1 MPLAR
6 IGQPEED
13 MLTILRNAAGTWVA
27 KLLLILLVLSFA
39 VWGISGQIMGGL
51 GSNVVSVGK
60 TRVSI
65 NEFRLAYDRQVSQ
78 FSQQFGRPIT
88 REQAQAFGIDQMVLA
103 QLVAGAVLDEQ
114 AREMRLGL
122 SRDRLAALTAEDPA
136 FSGPDGRFDRNQFE
150 WVLRQVGMSPNDY
163 LKNRGQVAVRQQ
175 IVEAVSDG
183 LKAPET
189 LLRAV
194 SLYSGEDRT
203 VEYLVLPRSL
213 VEPVEAP
220 SDAAVAAWFEANKA
234 SYAAPEYRTISYI
247 KLEPEDI
254 ADPAAIGEEE
264 VRAYYER
271 TLSRFT
277 AAERRT
283 IEQIVFA
290 DEAAANAAL
299 ERIRGGA
306 GFEEIAAA
314 EGKTMTDVLLGTFE
328 KDRIADAAI
337 AEAAFALAQGEV
349 SDVVAGA
356 FGPILVRV
364 TEIVPERVSPLEE
377 VAITIRDELALD
389 EANRILLDVHDTYED
404 ARAGGDSMAE
414 AAAKQ
419 RLSVV
424 TVEAVDRGGRTPE
437 GTTLTD
443 LPQSSE
449 LLREAFEA
457 EPGME
462 NPPISI
468 GSVGF
473 LFYEV
478 DAVTPARERTLEE
491 VRDRVA
497 ADWTANEAATRLLA
511 RAGEVEAALAGGR
524 PMEELAGEMG
534 LEAQTRRGLK
544 RDGTD
549 ADLGQ
554 FGIAAVFGVG
564 RGDAGVTAGASEDT
578 QIVFRVVDVVHPV
591 DVGPD
596 SVPQEVRD
604 RFANGIGDDLLD
616 QLVTR
621 LQSQYAVTVD
631 RAAMQQ
637 ALSF

>member
-1 MPLAR
+1 
-6 IGQPEED
+6 

-51 GSNVVSVGK
+51 GSNVVSVGD

-65 NEFRLAYDRQVSQ
+65 TEYRLAYDRQVSQ
-78 FSQQFGRPIT
+78 FSQQFGRQIT

-103 QLVAGAVLDEQ
+103 QLIAGAVLDEQ

-136 FSGPDGRFDRNQFE
+136 FRGPDGRFDRNQFE

-183 LKAPET
+183 MAAPDT

-203 VEYLVLPRSL
+203 VEYIVLPRSL

-220 SDAAVAAWFEANKA
+220 SEAQVAAWFEANKA
-234 SYAAPEYRTISYI
+234 SYAAPEYRTVSYI
-247 KLEPEDI
+247 KLEPDDI
-254 ADPAAIGEEE
+254 ADIAAIGDEEA
-264 VRAYYER
+264 RAHYQR
-271 TLSRFT
+271 TISRFT
-277 AAERRT
+277 KAERRT

-290 DEAAANAAL
+290 DEARASAAL
-299 ERIRGGA
+299 ERIRAGA
-306 GFEEIAAA
+306 TFEDILAE
-314 EGKTMTDVLLGTFE
+314 EGKTPADVLLGTFE
-328 KDRIADAAI
+328 KDKVADPAI
-337 AEAAFALAQGEV
+337 AEAAFALEAGAV
-349 SDVVAGA
+349 SEVVAGA
-356 FGPILVRV
+356 FGPILLRV
-364 TEIVPERVSPLEE
+364 TAITPESVTPYEE
-377 VAITIRDELALD
+377 VAEAVRKELAID
-389 EANRILLDVHDTYED
+389 EANRILLDVHDAYED
-404 ARAGGDSMAE
+404 ARAGGDTMAE

-419 RLSVV
+419 RLRMV
-424 TVEAVDRGGRTPE
+424 TVDAVDRNGRTPE
-437 GTTLTD
+437 GTILTD

-457 EPGME
+457 EAGME

-473 LFYEV
+473 LFFEV
-478 DAVTPARERTLEE
+478 DAVTPARDRTLDE

-497 ADWTANEAATRLLA
+497 ADWTANEASTRLA
-511 RAGEVEAALAGGR
+511 QKAVETEKAIAGGKPVAEAAT
-524 PMEELAGEMG
+524 ELGQ
-534 LEAQTRRGLK
+534 EAQTRRGLK

-549 ADLGQ
+549 ADLGKA
-554 FGIAAVFGVG
+554 GIAAAFGVG
-564 RGDAGVTAGASEDT
+564 RGETGVVPGESGDT
-578 QIVFRVVDVVHPV
+578 QIVFRIADVVYPV
-591 DVGPD
+591 DAGPEA
-596 SVPQEVRD
+596 VPQEMRD
-604 RFANGIGDDLLD
+604 RFASGLGDDLLD
-616 QLVTR
+616 QLVAR
-621 LQSQYAVTVD
+621 LQSQYPVSVD

>member
-1 MPLAR
+1 
-6 IGQPEED
+6 

-27 KLLLILLVLSFA
+27 KLLLLLLVLSFA
-39 VWGISGQIMGGL
+39 VWGISGQIAGGM
-51 GSNVVSVGK
+51 GSNVVSVGE
-60 TRVSI
+60 TRVSV

-78 FSQQFGRPIT
+78 FSQQFGRQIT

-136 FSGPDGRFDRNQFE
+136 FRGPDGRFDRNQFE
-150 WVLRQVGMSPNDY
+150 WVLRQVGMSANDY

-183 LKAPET
+183 MKAPDA

-203 VEYLVLPRSL
+203 VEYLVMPRSL

-220 SDAAVAAWFEANKA
+220 AEAAVAAWFEANKTT
-234 SYAAPEYRTISYI
+234 YAAPEYRKISYI
-247 KLEPEDI
+247 KLEPNDI
-254 ADPAAIGEEE
+254 ADPAAISQDEA
-264 VRAYYER
+264 RAYYER
-271 TLSRFT
+271 TVSRFT
-277 AAERRT
+277 SAEQRT

-290 DEAAANAAL
+290 DEAKAAAAL

-306 GFEEIAAA
+306 TFEDIVAE
-314 EGKTMTDVLLGTFE
+314 EGKTMPDVLLGTFE
-328 KDRIADAAI
+328 KDKVADPAI
-337 AEAAFALAQGEV
+337 AEAAFSLEQGAV
-349 SDVVAGA
+349 SEVVAGA
-356 FGPILVRV
+356 FGPILLRV
-364 TEIVPERVSPLEE
+364 SAITPERVTPFEE
-377 VAITIRDELALD
+377 VAETVRKELALD
-389 EANRILLDVHDTYED
+389 EANRILIDVHDAYED
-404 ARAGGDSMAE
+404 ARAGGDGMAE

-419 RLSVV
+419 RLNVV
-424 TVEAVDRGGRTPE
+424 TIDAIDRNGRTPE
-437 GTTLTD
+437 GTVLTD

-462 NPPISI
+462 NPPINI
-468 GSVGF
+468 GSIGF

-478 DAVTPARERTLEE
+478 DSITPARDRTLDE

-497 ADWTANEAATRLLA
+497 TDWTANEASTRLA
-511 RAGEVEAALAGGR
+511 QKAVETEKAIAGGR
-524 PMEELAGEMG
+524 PIAEVAGELG

-549 ADLGQ
+549 SELGQ
-554 FGIAAVFGVG
+554 TGIAAVFGVG
-564 RGDAGVTAGASEDT
+564 RGGSGVTPGESGDT
-578 QIVFRVVDVVHPV
+578 QIVFRVTDVVHPV
-591 DVGPD
+591 DAGPD
-596 SVPQEVRD
+596 ALPQAMRD
-604 RFANGIGDDLLD
+604 RYASGLADDLLD
-616 QLVTR
+616 QLVAR
-621 LQSQYAVTVD
+621 LQSQYPVSVN

>member
-1 MPLAR
+1 
-6 IGQPEED
+6 
-13 MLTILRNAAGTWVA
+13 MLTLLRNAAGTWVA

-39 VWGISGQIMGGL
+39 VWGISGQITGGF
-51 GSNVVSVGK
+51 GSHVVSVGK

-65 NEFRLAYDRQVSQ
+65 NEFRLAYDRQVQQ

-122 SRDRLAALTAEDPA
+122 SRDRLATLTAEDPA
-136 FSGPDGRFDRNQFE
+136 FRGPDGRFDRNQFE

-163 LKNRGQVAVRQQ
+163 LKNRSQVAVRQQ

-183 LKAPET
+183 MTAPQA

-203 VEYLVLPRSL
+203 VEYLVVPRSL

-220 SDAAVAAWFEANKA
+220 SQEAVTAWFEANKA
-234 SYAAPEYRTISYI
+234 TYAAPEYRTVSYV
-247 KLEPEDI
+247 KLEPDDI
-254 ADPAAIGEEE
+254 ADPAAIADDE

-271 TLSRFT
+271 NLSRFT
-277 AAERRT
+277 RAERRT

-290 DEAAANAAL
+290 DEAAASAAL
-299 ERIRGGA
+299 EKIRGGA
-306 GFEEIAAA
+306 TFEEIVAA
-314 EGKTMTDVLLGTFE
+314 EGKTMADALLGTFE
-328 KDRIADAAI
+328 KDRVADPAI
-337 AEAAFALAQGEV
+337 AEAAFGVAQGEV
-349 SDVVAGA
+349 SDVVAGT
-356 FGPILVRV
+356 FGPILLRV
-364 TEIVPERVSPLEE
+364 TQIEPQHVSPFEE
-377 VAITIRDELALD
+377 VAPTIRAELALD
-389 EANRILLDVHDTYED
+389 EANRVLLDVHDAYED
-404 ARAGGDSMAE
+404 ARAGGDSMVE
-414 AAAKQ
+414 AAARQ
-419 RLSVV
+419 RLKVV
-424 TVEAVDRGGRTPE
+424 TVEAVDRNGRTPD
-437 GTTLTD
+437 GTILTD

-478 DAVTPARERTLEE
+478 DAVTPARERTLDE

-497 ADWTANEAATRLLA
+497 ADWTASEASTRLVA
-511 RAGEVEAALAGGR
+511 RAAEVEKALSGGR
-524 PMEELAGEMG
+524 SMAELATELGIEV
-534 LEAQTRRGLK
+534 QTRRGLK
-544 RDGTD
+544 RDGSD
-549 ADLGQ
+549 ADLGEA
-554 FGIAAVFGVG
+554 GIAAVFGVT
-564 RGDAGVTAGASEDT
+564 RGETGITPGAGGDS
-578 QIVFRVVDVVHPV
+578 QIVFRVTDVVHPV
-591 DVGPD
+591 DAGPD
-596 SVPQEVRD
+596 AVPPQVRD
-604 RFANGIGDDLLD
+604 RFASGLADDLLD

-621 LQSQYAVTVD
+621 LQGQYEVRID

>member
-1 MPLAR
+1 
-6 IGQPEED
+6 

-27 KLLLILLVLSFA
+27 KLLLLLLVLSFA
-39 VWGISGQIMGGL
+39 VWGISGQIAGGL
-51 GSNVVSVGK
+51 GSNVVSVGE
-60 TRVSI
+60 TRVSVT
-65 NEFRLAYDRQVSQ
+65 EYRLAYDRQVAQ

-136 FSGPDGRFDRNQFE
+136 FRGPDGRFDRNQFE
-150 WVLRQVGMSPNDY
+150 WVLRQVGMSANDY

-183 LKAPET
+183 MKAPDA

-203 VEYLVLPRSL
+203 VDYLVLPRSL

-220 SDAAVAAWFEANKA
+220 SEEAVAAWFEANKA
-234 SYAAPEYRTISYI
+234 SYAAPEYREISYI
-247 KLEPEDI
+247 KLEPDDI
-254 ADPAAIGEEE
+254 ADPAAISEDDA
-264 VRAYYER
+264 RAYYQR
-271 TLSRFT
+271 TISRFT
-277 AAERRT
+277 SAEQRT

-290 DEAAANAAL
+290 DEAKAAAAL

-306 GFEEIAAA
+306 TFEDIVAE
-314 EGKTMTDVLLGTFE
+314 EGKTLPDVLLGTFE
-328 KDRIADAAI
+328 KDKVADPAI
-337 AEAAFALAQGEV
+337 AEAAFSLDQGAVSEV
-349 SDVVAGA
+349 VPGA
-356 FGPILVRV
+356 FGPILLRV
-364 TEIVPERVSPLEE
+364 TAITPERVTPFEE
-377 VAITIRDELALD
+377 VAETVRNELALD
-389 EANRILLDVHDTYED
+389 EANRVLLDVHDAYED
-404 ARAGGDSMAE
+404 ARAGGDTMAE
-414 AAAKQ
+414 AADKQ
-419 RLSVV
+419 RLKVV
-424 TVEAVDRGGRTPE
+424 TIDAIDRNGRTPE
-437 GTTLTD
+437 GTVLTD

-478 DAVTPARERTLEE
+478 DSVAPARERTLDE

-497 ADWTANEAATRLLA
+497 ADWTANEASTRLA
-511 RAGEVEAALAGGR
+511 QKAVETENAIAGGR
-524 PMEELAGEMG
+524 PIAEVAGELG

-549 ADLGQ
+549 SDLGEA
-554 FGIAAVFGVG
+554 GIAAVFGVG
-564 RGDAGVTAGASEDT
+564 RGQTGVTPGESGDT
-578 QIVFRVVDVVHPV
+578 QIVFHVTDVVHPV
-591 DVGPD
+591 DAGPD
-596 SVPQEVRD
+596 ALPQAMRD
-604 RFANGIGDDLLD
+604 RYASGLADDLLD
-616 QLVTR
+616 QLVAR
-621 LQSQYAVTVD
+621 LQSQYPVSVD